1 MYPVSEAYK
10 TAIRARTRT
19 DRVTGTLTL
28 TDGTVL
34 PLTTAE
40 LMSGSLTIDNQCVT
54 GEELAFG
61 CAYLGQAALNLRTAL
76 SRHAFYGARL
86 CLAYGLQL
94 PDGQWEEVP
103 LGSYT
108 VAEAERRALY
118 VSIKA
123 YDNLLALQR
132 RYDGTVL
139 QGTAY
144 ELLGQIA
151 DACGLTLGQTAGE
164 VAALNENAALVCQI
178 GPADGLKSWRDCAS
192 AVAQLVGG
200 FAAADRAG
208 RLVIRPFAAA
218 ACAALGPGDRSE
230 AGISDLRCHYAAL
243 SIETANGRFA
253 AGNEQDSG
261 LTMTITEMPLAEKGL
276 PEIRAQIAE
285 HLFAVLQKLDY
296 TPATV
301 TMPGDPAFEPGDRV
315 ALPMEDGTAPEML
328 VTHFVW
334 RYRGRQ
340 TLKGVGRNPY
350 LGGTTDGA
358 TEKALRRLQNSAES
372 KRIVYYSFTNP
383 AELAVQTVETPA
395 VAIAFTAVEET
406 SAMFLAQLLL
416 DAAPD
421 TGKVLTLTVR
431 YYINDVPV
439 ENFAPQQRLETG
451 AHTLALFYPF
461 ASVEAGTVTRLSVRL
476 VCAGGTVKIAPYGI
490 KATVT
495 GQGMASETPWDGT
508 LECEETLLPIA
519 IKARSINV

>member
-1 MYPVSEAYK
+1 MAGK
-10 TAIRARTRT
+10 LI
-19 DRVTGTLTL
+19 L
-28 TDGTVL
+28 TDGSTIE
-34 PLTTAE
+34 LTDSAVI
-40 LMSGSLTIDNQCVT
+40 SGSVSVDNQCVS
-54 GEELAFG
+54 GQELAFG
-61 CAYLGQAALNLRTAL
+61 SVYMGQASLQLRTVL
-76 SRHAFYGARL
+76 SSAAFYDAAL
-86 CLAYGLQL
+86 QIDYEIQLADGSWYTL
-94 PDGQWEEVP
+94 PVGR
-103 LGSYT
+103 YT
-108 VAEAERRALY
+108 VAEAERSAAV
-118 VSIKA
+118 VSLTGYDNMLKLERKFSGSAILGDAYTMLTQIAGTCGVELAQSEAEIKA
-123 YDNLLALQR
+123 LSPNAEILRQL
-132 RYDGTVL
+132 DGSYRVST
-139 QGTAY
+139 
-144 ELLGQIA
+144 
-151 DACGLTLGQTAGE
+151 
-164 VAALNENAALVCQI
+164 
-178 GPADGLKSWRDCAS
+178 WRDCVGAI
-192 AVAQLVGG
+192 AQLLAG
-200 FAAADRAG
+200 FATIDRLG
-208 RLVIRPFAAA
+208 RLRIVQFGETPCVTLSKNTRTNAK
-218 ACAALGPGDRSE
+218 
-230 AGISDLRCHYAAL
+230 ISDFSCHYAAL
-243 SIETANGRFA
+243 VIETDTDAFTSDIEG
-253 AGNEQDSG
+253 ESG
-261 LTMTITEMPLAEKGL
+261 LEMTISDMPLAESGTAEVRQGICDAVFARL
-276 PEIRAQIAE
+276 RA
-285 HLFAVLQKLDY
+285 LDY
-296 TPATV
+296 TPAAV